1 MRWIVAALTGV
12 AVLGV
17 VAVLFPHDDEVPG
30 SEQLP
35 DAGTSLTGFFD
46 RVKHDAKEPSTG
58 ISGRARVIDGDSVYV
73 GDVEVRLFGVDAPEA
88 MQTCVFGNAS
98 WPCGR
103 QATQALRDLVEGR
116 IVTCDERDQDVHGRV
131 VAVCR
136 QGGVDI
142 NAWLV
147 ANGWAMAYVR
157 YGHDYVEAEAEA
169 KSAKRGMWRG
179 ELTAPWDWRASE
191 APPRTAAMA
200 QPAGCNIKGNISMGS
215 GKRYY
220 HEPGDRDYAKTRINR
235 RGERWFCS
243 AAEARAAGWQ
253 PANPAKR

>member
-12 AVLGV
+12 AVFGIA
-17 VAVLFPHDDEVPG
+17 AVLFPHDDQMRG
-30 SEQLP
+30 SEQL
-35 DAGTSLTGFFD
+35 S
-46 RVKHDAKEPSTG
+46 ETG

-73 GDVEVRLFGVDAPEA
+73 GGVEVRLFGVDAPEA
-88 MQTCVFGNAS
+88 MQTCVFGRAS

-103 QATQALRDLVEGR
+103 EATQALRTLIDGR
-116 IVTCDERDQDVHGRV
+116 VVVCDERDQDVHGRV

-136 QGGVDI
+136 HDGTDV

-147 ANGWAMAYVR
+147 ANGWAMAYRR
-157 YGHDYVEAEAEA
+157 YGHDYVEVEAEA

-179 ELTAPWDWRASE
+179 ELTAPWDWRQASTRGE
-191 APPRTAAMA
+191 EVSAA
-200 QPAGCNIKGNISMGS
+200 PAGCNIKGNISVRS

-220 HEPGDRDYAKTRINR
+220 HEPGDRDYQKTRINR
-235 RGERWFCS
+235 PGERWFCS